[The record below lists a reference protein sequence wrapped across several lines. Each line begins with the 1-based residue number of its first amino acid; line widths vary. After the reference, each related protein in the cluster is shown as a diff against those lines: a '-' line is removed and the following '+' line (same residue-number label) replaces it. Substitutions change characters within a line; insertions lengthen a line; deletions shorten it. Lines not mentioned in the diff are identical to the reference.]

1 MQHQVSSSPEPTPR
15 EALLAK
21 CRARTAVS
29 IPDASAAWNIGANL
43 GYELAARGEFP
54 CRVVRLGRKL
64 LVPTA
69 DLLISLGLH
78 DEARELA
85 DTAEAGTDASTQPA
99 TA

>member
-1 MQHQVSSSPEPTPR
+1 MQHEASDPLRSTAK

-29 IPDASAAWNIGANL
+29 IPEASAAWNIGANL

-69 DLLISLGLH
+69 DLLMSLGLH

-85 DTAEAGTDASTQPA
+85 EVTDTGTDASARPA
-99 TA
+99 IL

>member
-1 MQHQVSSSPEPTPR
+1 
-15 EALLAK
+15 
-21 CRARTAVS
+21 VS